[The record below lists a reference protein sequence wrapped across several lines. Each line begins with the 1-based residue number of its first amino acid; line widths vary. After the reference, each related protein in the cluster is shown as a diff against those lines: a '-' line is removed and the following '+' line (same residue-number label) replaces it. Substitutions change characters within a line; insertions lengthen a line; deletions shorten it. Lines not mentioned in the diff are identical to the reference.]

1 MSEHRA
7 CKALAVHRSSMR
19 YEKRPEDQ
27 VNELVKTELHR
38 ITKRHRWGTPRLVEV
53 IRKELHVNH
62 KRIERIYQEEGLAL
76 PRKRPRR
83 RRLGTKETRAIEAS
97 ELERVWSMDFMF
109 DRTVYDLKL
118 KILTIIDE
126 FSRESLEIRVEK
138 RLRSADVI
146 ETLDELFMEYGRPAY
161 IRTDNGPEFIAKKLR
176 DWLEEQGVKLI
187 HIEPGSPWQNGYIES
202 FNGKFREECLNE
214 ELFYSR
220 GEAQVVADWWR
231 KVYNTERPHSSLG
244 YMTPSE
250 YASRN

>member
-1 MSEHRA
+1 
-7 CKALAVHRSSMR
+7 MR
-19 YEKRPEDQ
+19 YAKKPDDPI
-27 VNELVKTELHR
+27 NELVKTELHR
-38 ITKRHRWGTPRLVEV
+38 ITKRHRRWGTPRLVKT
-53 IRKELHVNH
+53 IRKGLWVNH
-62 KRIERIYQEEGLAL
+62 KRIERIYREEGLAL
-76 PRKRPRR
+76 PRRRPRKK
-83 RRLGTKETRAIEAS
+83 RLGTKETRAIEATG
-97 ELERVWSMDFMF
+97 LERVWSMDFMF

-138 RLRSADVI
+138 RLTSVDVI
-146 ETLDELFMEYGRPAY
+146 ETLDELFMEYDKPAF

-176 DWLEEQGVKLI
+176 AWLEEQGVRLV
-187 HIEPGSPWQNGYIES
+187 HIDPGSPWQNGYIES

-220 GEAQVVADWWR
+220 GEAQVVADWYR
-231 KVYNTERPHSSLG
+231 EVYNTERPHSSLG